1 MVLPAP
7 LSGNVRARPALLQA
21 GILQTVQD
29 LSESWTFIIFTSGYE
44 LGLSNEGL
52 RNGFPP
58 RPAGA
63 LPPLSLER
71 PCYCSVVVRNPEGEG
86 MYKKVEVEIG
96 GRILAIETG
105 KIAKQAN
112 GSVVVTYGDSVVLV
126 TATAAKVG
134 RPDIDFFPLTVEYQE
149 RFYAVGKI
157 PGSYFRREIG
167 RPTEKE
173 TLSSRFIDR
182 PLRPLFA
189 AGYRNETQI
198 IATVLSADR
207 MNDPDIMAM
216 VGASAALTVS
226 DIPFLGPIAGVRVG
240 YVDGQYVLN
249 PSKEELTRSRLDLI
263 VAGSRNAVV
272 MVEGGAD
279 NLSEDEVLSGVY
291 FGHQGLQPLLDIQE
305 ELRREVGR
313 TKLAVTA
320 PVVNE
325 ALQARIAAM
334 AAEKMQKVV
343 TTADKMARSDLY
355 QELEKEILTELE
367 KEEGFADQR
376 EAKELL
382 HDLNKTLMRD
392 MIIKDGKRIDGRS
405 FADIRPIASEIAILP
420 RAHGSALFTRG
431 ETQALVTATLGSG
444 EDEQRVETLEGMEN
458 LPFMLHY
465 NFPPFCVGE
474 VRFMRGPSRRDIG
487 HGALATRAIQAILP
501 EVGTF
506 PYTIRI
512 VSDVMESNGSSSMA
526 TVCGGCLSLMDAGVP
541 IKQPVSGVAMGL
553 IKDGD
558 TVAVLSDILGD
569 EDHLGD
575 MDFKVCGTA
584 DGITAL
590 QMDIKIEGISR
601 EIMTSALA
609 QAKAGRLH
617 ILEKMA
623 EAIKEPRAVLPEHAP
638 KIFTM
643 QINPDKIRDLIG
655 PGGKMIK
662 SITAEYAVK
671 IDVED
676 SGKVMIFAP
685 DGIVGQ
691 KVYDRVHE
699 ITAEVEIG
707 KIYKGKVQKIVDFG
721 AFVEIL
727 PGTDGLVHISE
738 LDDKRVEKVTDVLQ
752 EGDEVMVKVLNVDQ
766 RGKIRLSRKAA
777 MAELAG

>member
-1 MVLPAP
+1 
-7 LSGNVRARPALLQA
+7 
-21 GILQTVQD
+21 
-29 LSESWTFIIFTSGYE
+29 
-44 LGLSNEGL
+44 
-52 RNGFPP
+52 
-58 RPAGA
+58 
-63 LPPLSLER
+63 
-71 PCYCSVVVRNPEGEG
+71 
-86 MYKKVEVEIG
+86 MYKKVEAEIG

-112 GSVVVTYGDSVVLV
+112 GSVVVSYGDSVVLV
-126 TATAAKVG
+126 TATAAKTG

-189 AGYRNETQI
+189 AGYSNETQI
-198 IATVLSADR
+198 IATVLSADKK
-207 MNDPDIMAM
+207 NDPDIMAM
-216 VGASAALTVS
+216 VGASAALLVS

-240 YVDGQYVLN
+240 YVDGEYLLN
-249 PSKEELTRSRLDLI
+249 PSKEELAKSRLDLI

-279 NLSEDEVLSGVY
+279 NLSEDEVLSGIY

-313 TKLAVTA
+313 AKMAVTV
-320 PVVNE
+320 PVVDTV
-325 ALQARIAAM
+325 LQARIAAM
-334 AAEKMQKVV
+334 AGTRMQQMI
-343 TTADKMARSDLY
+343 TTADKMARGNLY
-355 QELEKEILTELE
+355 QELESEVLAELE
-367 KEEGFADQR
+367 KEEGFAAQR
-376 EAKELL
+376 EAKEML
-382 HDLNKTLMRD
+382 HDLNKSMMRD
-392 MIIKDGKRIDGRS
+392 MIIKEGKRIDGRS
-405 FADIRPIASEIAILP
+405 FADIRPITSEIAILP

-501 EVGTF
+501 ESGTF

-541 IKQPVSGVAMGL
+541 IKKPVSGVAMGL

-584 DGITAL
+584 DGVTAL

-617 ILEKMA
+617 ILAKMA

-662 SITAEYAVK
+662 SITAEYGVK

-685 DGIVGQ
+685 DGVVGK

-738 LDDKRVEKVTDVLQ
+738 LEDRRVEKVSDVLQ

-777 MAELAG
+777 MAELEG

>member
-1 MVLPAP
+1 
-7 LSGNVRARPALLQA
+7 
-21 GILQTVQD
+21 
-29 LSESWTFIIFTSGYE
+29 
-44 LGLSNEGL
+44 
-52 RNGFPP
+52 
-58 RPAGA
+58 
-63 LPPLSLER
+63 
-71 PCYCSVVVRNPEGEG
+71 

-96 GRILAIETG
+96 GRILSIETG
-105 KIAKQAN
+105 KVAKQAN
-112 GSVVVTYGDSVVLV
+112 GAVVVSYGDSVVLV
-126 TATAAKVG
+126 TATAAKEAKA
-134 RPDIDFFPLTVEYQE
+134 DIDFFPLTVEYQE
-149 RFYAVGKI
+149 RFYAVGRI

-173 TLSSRFIDR
+173 TLTCRFIDR

-189 AGYRNETQI
+189 SGYTNETQI
-198 IATVLSADR
+198 IAMVLSADKE
-207 MNDPDIMAM
+207 NDPDIMAM

-240 YVDGQYVLN
+240 YIDGEYVLN
-249 PSKEELTRSRLDLI
+249 PSKEQLTRSRLDLI

-279 NLSEDEVLSGVY
+279 NLSEEEVLSGIY

-305 ELRREVGR
+305 ALRQEVGR
-313 TKLAVTA
+313 EQIKVDV
-320 PVVNE
+320 PVVDE
-325 ALQARIAAM
+325 TLRQRVIEIAGAG
-334 AAEKMQKVV
+334 MQQVI
-343 TTADKMARSDLY
+343 TTADKIKRGDLY
-355 QELEKEILTELE
+355 QELEKEVLAELE
-367 KEEGFADQR
+367 KDEDFAGHR
-376 EAKELL
+376 AAKGIL
-382 HDLNKTLMRD
+382 HDLQKVMMRD
-392 MIIKDGKRIDGRS
+392 MIVKEGKRIDGRG
-405 FADIRPIASEIAILP
+405 FADIRPISSEIAILP

-431 ETQALVTATLGSG
+431 ETQALVSTTLGSG
-444 EDEQRVETLEGMEN
+444 EDEQRVETLGGMEN

-487 HGALATRAIQAILP
+487 HGALATRAIQAVLP
-501 EVGTF
+501 DVGSF

-541 IKQPVSGVAMGL
+541 IKKPVSGVAMGL
-553 IKDGD
+553 IKDGE
-558 TVAVLSDILGD
+558 TIAVLSDILGD

-601 EIMTSALA
+601 EIMTKALD

-617 ILEKMA
+617 ILGKMA
-623 EAIKEPRAVLPEHAP
+623 EAIKEPRATLPEHAP
-638 KIFTM
+638 KIFSM
-643 QINPDKIRDLIG
+643 EINPDKIRDLIG

-662 SITAEYAVK
+662 AITAEYGVK

-691 KVYDRVHE
+691 QVYDRVHE

-707 KIYKGKVQKIVDFG
+707 KIYKGTVQKIVDFG

-738 LDDKRVEKVTDVLQ
+738 LEDKRVEKVSDILQ

>member
-1 MVLPAP
+1 
-7 LSGNVRARPALLQA
+7 
-21 GILQTVQD
+21 
-29 LSESWTFIIFTSGYE
+29 
-44 LGLSNEGL
+44 
-52 RNGFPP
+52 
-58 RPAGA
+58 
-63 LPPLSLER
+63 
-71 PCYCSVVVRNPEGEG
+71 
-86 MYKKVEVEIG
+86 MYKKIEIEIG

-112 GSVVVTYGDSVVLV
+112 GSVIVTYGDSVVLV
-126 TATAAKVG
+126 TATAAKTG

-189 AGYRNETQI
+189 PGYRNETQI

-207 MNDPDIMAM
+207 LNDPDIMAM
-216 VGASAALTVS
+216 VGASAALMVS

-240 YVDGQYVLN
+240 YIDGQYVLN
-249 PSKEELTRSRLDLI
+249 PSKEELTKSRLDLI

-279 NLSEDEVLSGVY
+279 NLSEEEVLSAVY
-291 FGHQGLQPLLDIQE
+291 FGHQGLQPLLDVQE

-313 TKLAVTA
+313 PKLAVTA
-320 PVVNE
+320 PVVDA
-325 ALQARIAAM
+325 ALQARIAAI

-343 TTADKMARSDLY
+343 TTADKMARGDLY
-355 QELEKEILTELE
+355 QELEKEVLAELE
-367 KEEGFADQR
+367 KEEGFAGQR
-376 EAKELL
+376 DAKELL
-382 HDLNKTLMRD
+382 HDLNKTMMRD

-474 VRFMRGPSRRDIG
+474 GRFMRGPSRRDIG

-501 EVGTF
+501 EAGTF

-558 TVAVLSDILGD
+558 TIAVLSDILGD

-707 KIYKGKVQKIVDFG
+707 KIYKGTVQKIVDFG

-738 LDDKRVEKVTDVLQ
+738 LEDKRVEKVTDVLQ

>member
-1 MVLPAP
+1 
-7 LSGNVRARPALLQA
+7 
-21 GILQTVQD
+21 
-29 LSESWTFIIFTSGYE
+29 
-44 LGLSNEGL
+44 
-52 RNGFPP
+52 
-58 RPAGA
+58 
-63 LPPLSLER
+63 
-71 PCYCSVVVRNPEGEG
+71 

-96 GRILAIETG
+96 GRILSIETG
-105 KIAKQAN
+105 KMAKQAN
-112 GSVVVTYGDSVVLV
+112 GAVVVAYGDSVVLV
-126 TATAAKVG
+126 TATAAKEAKA
-134 RPDIDFFPLTVEYQE
+134 DIDFFPLTVEYQE

-173 TLSSRFIDR
+173 TLTCRFIDR

-189 AGYRNETQI
+189 PGYTNETQI
-198 IATVLSADR
+198 IAMVLSADKE
-207 MNDPDIMAM
+207 NDPDIMAM

-240 YVDGQYVLN
+240 FIDGEYVLN
-249 PSKEELTRSRLDLI
+249 PSKEQLTKSRLDLI

-279 NLSEDEVLSGVY
+279 NLSEEEVLSGIY

-305 ELRREVGR
+305 ILRQEVGR
-313 TKLAVTA
+313 ELIKVAV
-320 PVVNE
+320 PVLDE
-325 ALQARIAAM
+325 ALQQQVAAIATAG
-334 AAEKMQKVV
+334 MQQVI
-343 TTADKMARSDLY
+343 TTADKLQRGELY
-355 QELEKEILTELE
+355 HELVKDVLAELEKDAD
-367 KEEGFADQR
+367 FASQR
-376 EAKELL
+376 AAKDLL
-382 HDLNKTLMRD
+382 HDLQKVMMRD
-392 MIIKDGKRIDGRS
+392 MIVKQGKRIDGRG
-405 FADIRPIASEIAILP
+405 FADIRPITSEIAILP

-431 ETQALVTATLGSG
+431 ETQALVSTTLGSG
-444 EDEQRVETLEGMEN
+444 EDEQRVETLGGMEN
-458 LPFMLHY
+458 MPFMLHY

-487 HGALATRAIQAILP
+487 HGALATRAISAVLP
-501 EVGTF
+501 DVGSF

-541 IKQPVSGVAMGL
+541 IKKPVSGVAMGL
-553 IKDGD
+553 IKDGE
-558 TVAVLSDILGD
+558 TIAVLSDILGD

-601 EIMTSALA
+601 EIMTKALE
-609 QAKAGRLH
+609 QAKVGRLH

-623 EAIKEPRAVLPEHAP
+623 EAIGAPREELPEHAP

-662 SITAEYAVK
+662 AITAEYGVK

-691 KVYDRVHE
+691 QVYDRVHE

-707 KIYKGKVQKIVDFG
+707 KIYKGIVQKIVDFG

-738 LDDKRVEKVTDVLQ
+738 LEDKRVEKVSDILK

-777 MAELAG
+777 MAELAD